1 MAIFRNVNMSFWTD
15 PKVVDDYTPED
26 RYFMLYAL
34 TNNYTNIIGCYEI
47 SIKQMSNDLG
57 YNKDTVE
64 KIINRFK
71 EIHKTIDYDF
81 DTKELLVVN
90 WYKYNWSASP
100 KLDNPLY
107 VAIEKVKSD
116 LFHDKLATIYNNR
129 ESVIKEKDTISIP
142 YRYGIDTT
150 ITITNT
156 IPISIPIS
164 NSISNNNIYN
174 NNINNI
180 NNNELEE
187 EFNIIWTNYPR
198 KQGKAKALKSYI
210 KARKKGVTKEI
221 IYNGLKNYLRYIEIG
236 KVETQ
241 YIKQGSTWFNQ
252 ECWNDDY
259 SINNNSN
266 TYKRNEVVPDW
277 LNKNIKY
284 ETASPEEIKELENSL
299 SEFKDP
305 DFEERKAAL
314 QEKLK
319 NKYKK

>member
-47 SIKQMSNDLG
+47 SVKQISNDLG
-57 YNKDTVE
+57 YTKDVVE
-64 KIINRFK
+64 NLLKRFK

-90 WYKYNWSASP
+90 WSKYNWSSSP
-100 KLDNPLY
+100 KLDSPLY
-107 VAIEKVKSD
+107 TAIEKVKSD

-129 ESVIKEKDTISIP
+129 ESVKKEEYDEEGNLKDIVSIP

-156 IPISIPIS
+156 IPISIPIT
-164 NSISNNNIYN
+164 NSISNTNSSN
-174 NNINNI
+174 NNNK
-180 NNNELEE
+180 ELEK
-187 EFNIIWTNYPR
+187 EFNIIWADYPR
-198 KQGKAKALKSYI
+198 KQGKANALKAYI
-210 KARKKGVTKEI
+210 KARKKGITKET
-221 IYNGLKNYLRYIEIG
+221 IYSGVQDYNKYI
-236 KVETQ
+236 KVEKVKPQ

-259 SINNNSN
+259 SI
-266 TYKRNEVVPDW
+266 KREMTTKDVAEYMDF
-277 LNKNIKY
+277 
-284 ETASPEEIKELENSL
+284 
-299 SEFKDP
+299 SEF
-305 DFEERKAAL
+305 R
-314 QEKLK
+314 
-319 NKYKK
+319 